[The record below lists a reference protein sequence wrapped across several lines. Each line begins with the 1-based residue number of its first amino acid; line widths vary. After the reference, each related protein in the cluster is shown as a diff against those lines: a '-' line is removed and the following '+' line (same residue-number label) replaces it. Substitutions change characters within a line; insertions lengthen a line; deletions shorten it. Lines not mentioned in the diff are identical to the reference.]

1 MSALAG
7 EVHDVHREAYW
18 AAVSAGDTP
27 AAHAVAAEALETG
40 TDVETFLEQVVVD
53 AQRRVG
59 ERWASNDWSVAQEHA
74 ATAVSEAVVR
84 RLADTLPVGSGP
96 LLLVACAER
105 EWHAMPALVLTT
117 TLRARGLDAVHTGAS
132 TSRDELVSLILDR
145 GPRAVLLSASL
156 SSSLPRLRR
165 QVEAV
170 RGTGTPVVVGGRA
183 FSGGSRWRTLGAT
196 AYADSP
202 AHALEVLGD
211 LPRHVGP
218 APALNHPGMAEARM
232 VQAGADRI
240 VGDVLAALD
249 LGQLALPPDDWR
261 VVLATHTP
269 HVVDSV
275 ASALLC
281 DDASVLSEARD
292 WLGQVVTG
300 RGGDPAAVDRLWDAL
315 ARELRDFPVALRML
329 DA

>member
-1 MSALAG
+1 MSAPVTESAAP
-7 EVHDVHREAYW
+7 HRDDYW
-18 AAVSAGDTP
+18 AAVSAGD
-27 AAHAVAAEALETG
+27 AAGAHAVAARALADG
-40 TDVETFLEQVVVD
+40 TDVETFLQEVVVE

-59 ERWASNDWSVAQEHA
+59 ELWATNDWSVAQEHA

-96 LLLVACAER
+96 LLLVGCAER

-132 TSRDELVSLILDR
+132 TSRDELVSAILDR

-183 FSGGSRWRTLGAT
+183 FTGGERWRTLGAT
-196 AYADSP
+196 ASAASP
-202 AHALEVLGD
+202 AHAVAVLAD

-218 APALNHPGMAEARM
+218 AVPLAHPGATESRTL
-232 VQAGADRI
+232 QAAADR
-240 VGDVLAALD
+240 VVRDVLAALD
-249 LGQLALPPDDWR
+249 LGDLALPPDDWR
-261 VVLATHTP
+261 VVLATHTS

-281 DDASVLSEARD
+281 DDASVLVEARA
-292 WLGQVVTG
+292 WLGEVVTG
-300 RGGDPAAVDRLWDAL
+300 RGGDPAAVGRLWEAL
-315 ARELRDFPVALRML
+315 AHELRDFPAALAML
-329 DA
+329 RA

>member
-1 MSALAG
+1 MSTLTD
-7 EVHDVHREAYW
+7 EVGAAHREDYW
-18 AAVSAGDTP
+18 AAVSAADTD
-27 AAHAVAAEALETG
+27 AAHAVAARALEAG
-40 TDVETFLEQVVVD
+40 LGVEDFLEQVVVE

-59 ERWASNDWSVAQEHA
+59 ERWATNDWSVAQEHA

-84 RLADTLPVGSGP
+84 RLADTLHVGPGP

-117 TLRARGLDAVHTGAS
+117 VLRARGLDAVHTGAS
-132 TSRDELVSLILDR
+132 TSRDELVSTILDR

-183 FSGGSRWRTLGAT
+183 FTDARRWRTLGAT
-196 AYADSP
+196 AYAESP
-202 AHALEVLGD
+202 ARALEVLAE
-211 LPRHVGP
+211 LPRHVGA
-218 APALNHPGMAEARM
+218 APALHHPGAAEARAL
-232 VQAGADRI
+232 QAGADRI

-249 LGQLALPPDDWR
+249 LGNLALPPDDWR
-261 VVLATHTP
+261 VVLATHTS

-281 DDASVLSEARD
+281 DDPTVLSEARA
-292 WLGQVVTG
+292 WLRDVVAG

-315 ARELRDFPVALRML
+315 AHELRDFPVALTML
-329 DA
+329 AG